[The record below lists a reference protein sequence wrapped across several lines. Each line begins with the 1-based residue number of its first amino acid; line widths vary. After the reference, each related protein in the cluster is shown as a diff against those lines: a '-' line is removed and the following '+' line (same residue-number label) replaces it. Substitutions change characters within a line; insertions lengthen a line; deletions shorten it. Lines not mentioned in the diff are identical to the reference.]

1 MYQLIYQSLVNV
13 LGFILK
19 MLRKGKADIKINIEA
34 KVETD
39 NIMKKLKLKGKN
51 AFQRNAIKSKGKSI
65 LGGAVKGMWNAFKRN
80 ANK

>member
-1 MYQLIYQSLVNV
+1 
-13 LGFILK
+13 
-19 MLRKGKADIKINIEA
+19 MLRKGKTDIKTNIEA

-39 NIMKKLKLKGKN
+39 SIMKKLKLKGKN

-65 LGGAVKGMWNAFKRN
+65 LGGAIKGMWNAFKRN

>member
-1 MYQLIYQSLVNV
+1 
-13 LGFILK
+13 
-19 MLRKGKADIKINIEA
+19 MLRKGKTDIKTNIEA

-65 LGGAVKGMWNAFKRN
+65 LGGAIKGMWNAFKRN
-80 ANK
+80 ANR

>member
-1 MYQLIYQSLVNV
+1 
-13 LGFILK
+13 
-19 MLRKGKADIKINIEA
+19 MLRKGKTDIKTNIEA

-65 LGGAVKGMWNAFKRN
+65 LGGAVKSMWNAFKRN

>member
-1 MYQLIYQSLVNV
+1 
-13 LGFILK
+13 
-19 MLRKGKADIKINIEA
+19 MLRKGKTDIKTNIEA

>member
-1 MYQLIYQSLVNV
+1 
-13 LGFILK
+13 
-19 MLRKGKADIKINIEA
+19 MLRKGKTDIKTNIEA

-39 NIMKKLKLKGKN
+39 SVMKKLKLKGKN

>member
-1 MYQLIYQSLVNV
+1 
-13 LGFILK
+13 
-19 MLRKGKADIKINIEA
+19 MLRKGKTDIKTNIEA

-65 LGGAVKGMWNAFKRN
+65 LGGAIKGMWSAFKRN

>member
-1 MYQLIYQSLVNV
+1 MYQLIYQSLVSA

-19 MLRKGKADIKINIEA
+19 MLRKGKTDIKTNIEA

-65 LGGAVKGMWNAFKRN
+65 LGGAVKTMWNAFKRN

>member
-1 MYQLIYQSLVNV
+1 
-13 LGFILK
+13 
-19 MLRKGKADIKINIEA
+19 MLRKGKTDIKTNIEA

-65 LGGAVKGMWNAFKRN
+65 LGGAIKGMWNAFKRN

>member
-19 MLRKGKADIKINIEA
+19 MLRKGKTDIKTNIEA

-65 LGGAVKGMWNAFKRN
+65 LGGAIKGMWNAFKRN
-80 ANK
+80 ANR

>member
-1 MYQLIYQSLVNV
+1 MYQLIYQSLVSV

-19 MLRKGKADIKINIEA
+19 MLRKGKTDIKTNIEA

-65 LGGAVKGMWNAFKRN
+65 LGGAIKGMWNAFKRN

>member
-19 MLRKGKADIKINIEA
+19 MLRKGKTDIKTNIEA

>member
-1 MYQLIYQSLVNV
+1 
-13 LGFILK
+13 
-19 MLRKGKADIKINIEA
+19 MLRKGKTDIKTNIEA

-39 NIMKKLKLKGKN
+39 SVMKKLKLKGKN

-65 LGGAVKGMWNAFKRN
+65 LGGAIKGMWNAFKRN

>member
-1 MYQLIYQSLVNV
+1 
-13 LGFILK
+13 
-19 MLRKGKADIKINIEA
+19 MLRKGKTDIKTNIEA

-51 AFQRNAIKSKGKSI
+51 AFQRNAIKSKSKSI
-65 LGGAVKGMWNAFKRN
+65 LGGAIKGMWNAFKRN

>member
-1 MYQLIYQSLVNV
+1 
-13 LGFILK
+13 
-19 MLRKGKADIKINIEA
+19 MLRKGKTDIKTNIEA
-34 KVETD
+34 KVEKD

-65 LGGAVKGMWNAFKRN
+65 LGGAVKTMWNAFKRN

>member
-1 MYQLIYQSLVNV
+1 
-13 LGFILK
+13 
-19 MLRKGKADIKINIEA
+19 MLRKGKTDIKTNIEA

-65 LGGAVKGMWNAFKRN
+65 LGGAVKTMWNAFKRN